1 MDFWDYF
8 WLLLIFL
15 PLAMMWGFALYDL
28 FHRDDLGGGAKA
40 VWLVVIVFLPFVGTF
55 IYLTLRPR
63 GATAD
68 ERQLLAEEA
77 RGVAEGEAARRAA
90 TPSA

>member
-28 FHRDDLGGGAKA
+28 FHRDDLGGAAKA
-40 VWLVVIVFLPFVGTF
+40 VWLVVIIFLPFVGTF

-63 GATAD
+63 GATANERKMLDD
-68 ERQLLAEEA
+68 EAA
-77 RGVAEGEAARRAA
+77 GVAAAEAARR
-90 TPSA
+90 PSAPAG

>member
-15 PLAMMWGFALYDL
+15 PLALMWGFALYDL
-28 FHRDDLGGGAKA
+28 FGRDDLGGGAKA

-63 GATAD
+63 GATPN
-68 ERQLLAEEA
+68 ERRMLAEEA
-77 RGVAEGEAARRAA
+77 QGVAEAEAARRPPAPAA
-90 TPSA
+90 